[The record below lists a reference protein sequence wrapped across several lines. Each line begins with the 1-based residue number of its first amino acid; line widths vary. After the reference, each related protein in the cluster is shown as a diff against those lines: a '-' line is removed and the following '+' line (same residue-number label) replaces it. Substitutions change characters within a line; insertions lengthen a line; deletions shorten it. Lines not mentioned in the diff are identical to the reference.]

1 MESSSLLTK
10 AGEVSGWPGALALR
24 FGPLPFS
31 ATRRVQRVPTYTPR
45 SRRAIAQACGSSV
58 ERTAAIL
65 TKLVGAGLALKVGN
79 CHVRSRR
86 ALPVL
91 ENDAVPLEIGRQ
103 ILRCLT
109 EQLWAKDIAR
119 MINRPPSNTTCQ
131 LQHLLHRG
139 LVVRVIK
146 GVYGVVRPEPAEMP
160 APIGGTSAA
169 HGA

>member
-10 AGEVSGWPGALALR
+10 AGEVSGWPGALAGR

-31 ATRRVQRVPTYTPR
+31 AMRRVQYVPTHTPR
-45 SRRAIAQACGSSV
+45 SRWAIAQACGSSV

-65 TKLVGAGLALKVGN
+65 TELVGAGLALKLGN
-79 CHVRSRR
+79 CYMRSRR

-91 ENDAVPLEIGRQ
+91 EDDAVPLEIGRQ
-103 ILRCLT
+103 ILLCLT
-109 EQLWAKDIAR
+109 EQRRAKDITR
-119 MINRPPSNTTCQ
+119 VINRPPSSTTSQ

-139 LVVRVIK
+139 LAVRVSQ
-146 GVYGVVRPEPAEMP
+146 GVNGVVRPESAEMP
-160 APIGGTSAA
+160 ASIGGTRSA